1 MIPSDNNW
9 SELVQNVTITLSKW
23 GLFDDSRSINT
34 SCIEDEKDEL
44 DYTYEIPI
52 LKKLDENQLDI
63 LKKLN
68 TDSKKTP
75 KFKYIKHETGLKL
88 MIY

>member
-52 LKKLDENQLDI
+52 LKKLD
-63 LKKLN
+63 
-68 TDSKKTP
+68 
-75 KFKYIKHETGLKL
+75 
-88 MIY
+88 